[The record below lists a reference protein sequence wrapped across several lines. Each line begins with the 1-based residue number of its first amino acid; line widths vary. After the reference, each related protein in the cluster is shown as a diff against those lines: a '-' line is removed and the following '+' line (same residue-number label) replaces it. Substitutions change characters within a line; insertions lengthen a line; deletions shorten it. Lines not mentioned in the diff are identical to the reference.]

1 MMDVDHEE
9 QPSASASSSKPTS
22 SGRIVFP
29 GDSLS
34 VSGTGIRLG
43 NGLVQSSFVPSITGL
58 PSSTPEGASSSDASS
73 SSGAAAAAPVGHVT
87 VTKCGLLRKGL
98 LGRLAVDNSQRR
110 FQAAVDDL
118 VVGVVVEKHA
128 ESYRVEIGAS
138 QPASLPAL
146 AFEGATKRNKP
157 NLPIGALVY
166 ARVSIAHRDI
176 EVELSCTSPHFK
188 KDWVTGQ
195 SLYGELLGGYA
206 FSCSTRL
213 ARELLQENC
222 YVLQALGKYVP
233 FELAIGMNGR
243 VWINSAQPLH
253 TILLTN
259 AIMNSEGKS
268 KEVVTSMV
276 QKIMAAL

>member
-1 MMDVDHEE
+1 MDVDHE
-9 QPSASASSSKPTS
+9 QSAVPAKSSSTG
-22 SGRIVFP
+22 GRMVFP

-43 NGLVQSSFVPSITGL
+43 NGLVQASFVPAI
-58 PSSTPEGASSSDASS
+58 
-73 SSGAAAAAPVGHVT
+73 SGVVAPAAAAAVDTSAPVGHVT
-87 VTKCGLLRKGL
+87 VTKCGLLRKGA
-98 LGRLAVDNSQRR
+98 LGRLAVDNAQHR

-118 VVGVVVEKHA
+118 VVGVVLEKHA

-146 AFEGATKRNKP
+146 AFEGATKRNRP
-157 NLPIGALVY
+157 NLAVGALVY

-213 ARELLQENC
+213 ARELLQENS

-259 AIMNSEGKS
+259 AILNSEGKS
-268 KEVVTSMV
+268 KEVVTAMV